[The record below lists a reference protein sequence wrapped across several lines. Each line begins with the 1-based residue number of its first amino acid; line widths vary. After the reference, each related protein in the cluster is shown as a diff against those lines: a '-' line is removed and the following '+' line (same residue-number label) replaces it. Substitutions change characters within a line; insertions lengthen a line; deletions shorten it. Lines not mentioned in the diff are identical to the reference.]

1 MFWLQL
7 GSSWQAGAWK
17 RQWKYFWTRSVTYL
31 HEAIACSCFF
41 HCKICDRDHAPA
53 DCPTIFT
60 SYHFFILLFSPLCF
74 IFERSDT
81 GWLCDHFHP
90 ADKPWQAAIGHYDTL
105 CPVKTMLHTLLQMV
119 LISLFFLLFSSSHGF
134 FLSFIWLIWCWMFI
148 FHQDTLRPVS
158 KLLYT
163 LCQITPIDHYY
174 FCYFSNISCFY
185 QFIFISY
192 RLLFD
197 SYFILTQCALV
208 KLLLQNMK
216 SKFRFLRPGRFLM
229 NIRCMF

>member
-1 MFWLQL
+1 MKQSLAFVFFIEKIVTKTIHQQIVRPFSPLII
-7 GSSWQAGAWK
+7 SSYYLFRPCVSYLKDQTQADSA
-17 RQWKYFWTRSVTYL
+17 
-31 HEAIACSCFF
+31 
-41 HCKICDRDHAPA
+41 
-53 DCPTIFT
+53 TIFT
-60 SYHFFILLFSPLCF
+60 P
-74 IFERSDT
+74 
-81 GWLCDHFHP
+81 
-90 ADKPWQAAIGHYDTL
+90 DKPWQAAIGHYDTL